1 MRKEIRILIADD
13 HPIFRSG
20 LRLIIE
26 ADALLKVVGE
36 AEDGAAALACMRA
49 CQPDVAV
56 LDMNMPPPDG
66 LAVARQVQEERLPVK
81 TIFLTMHNE
90 EELLNAAL
98 DAGVKGFIAKDGA
111 ANELNACIKAVAAG
125 KNFISPTLSGHL
137 LKRRNQPD
145 TPVAETSELN
155 DLTVAERH
163 VLFLVSE
170 SMSSKE
176 IAEKMFISVRTVE
189 HHRSNICA
197 KLELTGKNALL
208 SFALTHKSE
217 LTDENR

>member
-1 MRKEIRILIADD
+1 MKKQITVLISDD

-26 ADALLKVVGE
+26 ADSLLRVVGE
-36 AEDGAAALACMRA
+36 AEDGESALACIREL
-49 CQPDVAV
+49 QPDVAV
-56 LDMNMPPPDG
+56 LDIDMPPPDG
-66 LAVARQVQEERLPVK
+66 LAVARQVRKEGLPVE

-98 DAGVKGFIAKDGA
+98 DAGVKGFIVKDGA

-137 LKRRNQPD
+137 LKRRNKPD
-145 TPVAETSELN
+145 TPAETSAVDN
-155 DLTVAERH
+155 LTTAERQ
-163 VLFLVSE
+163 VLLLVSE
-170 SMSSKE
+170 SMANKE

-197 KLELTGKNALL
+197 KLDLTGKNALL
-208 SFALTHKSE
+208 AFALTHKSE
-217 LTDENR
+217 L

>member
-1 MRKEIRILIADD
+1 MKKQIKVLIADD

-36 AEDGAAALACMRA
+36 AEDGESALAYIRTL
-49 CQPDVAV
+49 QPDVAV
-56 LDMNMPPPDG
+56 LDIDMPPPDG
-66 LAVARQVQEERLPVK
+66 LAVARQVQEERLPVE

-98 DAGVKGFIAKDGA
+98 DAGVKGFIVKDGA

-125 KNFISPTLSGHL
+125 RNFVSPNLTGHL
-137 LKRRNQPD
+137 LKRRDKPD
-145 TPVAETSELN
+145 TPAAPSSAIN
-155 DLTVAERH
+155 DLTAAERH
-163 VLFLVSE
+163 VLLLISE
-170 SMSSKE
+170 SMTNKE
-176 IAEKMFISVRTVE
+176 IGEKMFISVRTVE

-197 KLELTGKNALL
+197 KLNLTGKNALL
-208 SFALTHKSE
+208 SFALTHKSQ
-217 LTDENR
+217 L

>member
-1 MRKEIRILIADD
+1 MKKQINVLISDD

-26 ADALLKVVGE
+26 ADARLKVVGE
-36 AEDGAAALACMRA
+36 AEDGESALACIREL
-49 CQPDVAV
+49 QPDVAV
-56 LDMNMPPPDG
+56 LDIDMPPPDG
-66 LAVARQVQEERLPVK
+66 LAVARQVRKEGLPVE

-98 DAGVKGFIAKDGA
+98 DAGVKGFIVKDGA

-125 KNFISPTLSGHL
+125 KNFVSPTLTGHL
-137 LKRRNQPD
+137 LKRRDKPD
-145 TPVAETSELN
+145 RPAAQSSATN
-155 DLTVAERH
+155 DLTTAERH
-163 VLFLVSE
+163 VLLLISE
-170 SMSSKE
+170 SMSNKE

-197 KLELTGKNALL
+197 KLNLTGKNALL

-217 LTDENR
+217 L

>member
-1 MRKEIRILIADD
+1 MRKQINVLIADD

-26 ADALLKVVGE
+26 GDALLKVVGE
-36 AEDGAAALACMRA
+36 AEDGESALACIRA
-49 CQPDVAV
+49 LQPDVAV
-56 LDMNMPPPDG
+56 LDIDMPPPNG
-66 LAVARQVQEERLPVK
+66 LAVARQVLEEGLPVE

-98 DAGVKGFIAKDGA
+98 DAGVKGFIVKDGA

-125 KNFISPTLSGHL
+125 RSFIGPTLSGHL
-137 LKRRNQPD
+137 LKRRNKPD
-145 TPVAETSELN
+145 PPAAQSSVIK
-155 DLTVAERH
+155 DLTAAERH
-163 VLFLVSE
+163 VLLLISE
-170 SMSSKE
+170 SMTSKE

-197 KLELTGKNALL
+197 KLNLTGKNALL
-208 SFALTHKSE
+208 SFALTNKSQ
-217 LTDENR
+217 L